1 MYVGAKMNLSLGK
14 QYLNDD
20 KMDTTGFRSKARLH
34 QSHYRMNIL
43 KVDYDEYGN
52 RLIEK
57 DAKAGLNFY
66 SDFNI
71 LGEVK
76 TRYNYRKGL
85 YADMLRSEHIPF
97 NLFVPLKCNM
107 ALAKTIFD
115 SFLPDSIENIVNIK
129 IEYAPEP
136 AQDYLNDKTSFDA
149 YIEYIHLDKSKGILG
164 IEVKYT
170 EHEYKLV
177 KGSKQEKDIGNK
189 QSKYNLLTNKIN
201 LYKSDS
207 YELLKAD
214 HFRQMWRN
222 QLLGESIIDKTGSQ
236 YKHFTSLLI
245 YPEKNTHFVDVS
257 IAYSK
262 FLLKQKEKK
271 YIDITYEEFIE
282 TIENSTKDSKYLN
295 WANYLKD
302 RYLIS

>member
-1 MYVGAKMNLSLGK
+1 MNLSLEK
-14 QYLNDD
+14 QYLKDD

-34 QSHYRMNIL
+34 QSNYRMVTL

-52 RLIEK
+52 RLMEK

-66 SDFNI
+66 SDFKI
-71 LGEVK
+71 MDEVK
-76 TRYNYRKGL
+76 AKYNYNKRL

-97 NLFVPLKCNM
+97 NLFIPLKSDL
-107 ALAKTIFD
+107 ALAKTVFD
-115 SFLPDSIENIVNIK
+115 SFLPDSIESIVDIK
-129 IEYAPEP
+129 IEFAPEP
-136 AQDYLNDKTSFDA
+136 AQDYLDDRTSFDA
-149 YIEYIHLDKSKGILG
+149 YIEYIHLDKSKGVLG

-201 LYKSDS
+201 LYKSNC
-207 YELLKAD
+207 YEELKTD

-222 QLLGESIIDKTGSQ
+222 QLLGESMLDKTGSEN
-236 YKHFTSLLI
+236 KHFTSLLI

-257 IAYSK
+257 IAYGK
-262 FLLKQKEKK
+262 LMLQQKEIKF
-271 YIDITYEEFIE
+271 IDITYEKFIE
-282 TIENSTKDSKYLN
+282 TIEKSTKDTKYLN
-295 WANYLKD
+295 WAKYLKD
-302 RYLIS
+302 RYII